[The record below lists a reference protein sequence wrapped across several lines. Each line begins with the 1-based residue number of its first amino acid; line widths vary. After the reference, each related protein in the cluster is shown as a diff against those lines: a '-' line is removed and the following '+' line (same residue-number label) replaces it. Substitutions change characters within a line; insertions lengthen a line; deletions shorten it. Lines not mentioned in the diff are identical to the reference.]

1 MVASGVGV
9 SEHMPVSHMYQL
21 LSPTIAAHSGSN
33 RNIYIPCLFV
43 FLLVFTDNRRVPS
56 SIDYRRR
63 DDVTRTVHSCTSST
77 HTTAC
82 DVVLPSSP
90 LEVVLESILLRS
102 HSSSSRDG
110 FSAHKLARIHSI
122 DALRRTDRRDDMSS
136 MAVASGASTG
146 LATTDSVGG
155 VVAMDATSHSAEV
168 TVVCVVPYTCSV
180 C

>member
-1 MVASGVGV
+1 MSL
-9 SEHMPVSHMYQL
+9 EINP
-21 LSPTIAAHSGSN
+21 PTQVHLAKLYFKTESN
-33 RNIYIPCLFV
+33 VYISCLFV

-122 DALRRTDRRDDMSS
+122 DALRTHRGDMSS

-168 TVVCVVPYTCSV
+168 IIVFVVPHSV
-180 C
+180 Y

>member
-1 MVASGVGV
+1 MSV
-9 SEHMPVSHMYQL
+9 SANTCLCHICISC
-21 LSPTIAAHSGSN
+21 SPQQSQHTVEATEMFISRAYSYFSW
-33 RNIYIPCLFV
+33 F
-43 FLLVFTDNRRVPS
+43 FTDDRRVPS
-56 SIDYRRR
+56 SIDYRCRR
-63 DDVTRTVHSCTSST
+63 DDVTRTVHSCSTAST

-102 HSSSSRDG
+102 HSASSRDG

-122 DALRRTDRRDDMSS
+122 DALRTHRGDMSS

-168 TVVCVVPYTCSV
+168 TVVFVVPYSV
-180 C
+180 Y